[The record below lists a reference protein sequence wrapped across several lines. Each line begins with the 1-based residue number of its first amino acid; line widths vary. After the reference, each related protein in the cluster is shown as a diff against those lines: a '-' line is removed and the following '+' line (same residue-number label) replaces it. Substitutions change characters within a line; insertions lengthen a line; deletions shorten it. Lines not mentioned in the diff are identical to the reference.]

1 MSKAVCVLAHW
12 EADDYLRNGRIPD
25 CTRHMHIK
33 FAEAYGMTIGVGTHR
48 RPTTLIRETAP
59 GALACWLQPVAEWVG
74 RGERRI
80 TMITGFDYTP
90 KKTAH
95 GHVVLNRIE
104 L

>member
-12 EADDYLRNGRIPD
+12 EADDYIKNDRIPD
-25 CTRHMHIK
+25 CVRHMHIK
-33 FAEAYGMTIGVGTHR
+33 LAEAHEMTSGFGTYR
-48 RPTTLIRETAP
+48 R
-59 GALACWLQPVAEWVG
+59 PVAEWVG

-80 TMITGFDYTP
+80 TMLVDFDYVP
-90 KKTAH
+90 KKTAT